1 MNALLE
7 RFFNLSRNNTNIRQE
22 VVAGWTTFLAMAYI
36 AAVNPLI
43 LADARSAREGDRR

>member
-7 RFFNLSRNNTNIRQE
+7 RLFHLSRNNTSISQE

-43 LADARSAREGDRR
+43 LADAGMPQE